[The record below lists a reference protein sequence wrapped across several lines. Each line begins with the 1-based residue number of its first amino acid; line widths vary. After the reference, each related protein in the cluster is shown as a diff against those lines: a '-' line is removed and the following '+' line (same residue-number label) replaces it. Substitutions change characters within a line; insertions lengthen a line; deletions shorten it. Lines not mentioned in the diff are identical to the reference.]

1 MPARARRLCY
11 HPGFLGGGLIESAL
25 TPERIAQGLTYYV
38 VLLFSL
44 SFHEAAHAWTA
55 LRLGD
60 DTAARDGRITLN
72 PLVHIDPV
80 GTLLVPLLGFVWSGI
95 PLLAWAKPTPVV
107 AANFHAGWYRRGQ
120 ILTAGAGPLS
130 NFALALIFTV
140 ALFIYSRSGLAPES
154 SLALLALIETG
165 VLMNVALA
173 VFNLVPLPPLDGSWI
188 ASHGLPRRLGDA
200 YDRLVEP
207 YGSWLLLLAVA
218 SGLLAKLTLPVIVT
232 IRSMLHALAT

>member
-1 MPARARRLCY
+1 M
-11 HPGFLGGGLIESAL
+11 IESAL
-25 TPERIAQGLTYYV
+25 APERIAQGLTYYV

-72 PLVHIDPV
+72 PIPHIDPV
-80 GTLLVPLLGFVWSGI
+80 GTVLVPLMGFVWSGI
-95 PLLAWAKPTPVV
+95 PLLAWAKPTPVQ
-107 AANFHAGWYRRGQ
+107 AANFRSGWFRRGQ
-120 ILTAGAGPLS
+120 VLTAGAGPLS
-130 NFALALIFTV
+130 NLLLALVFTA
-140 ALFIYSRSGLAPES
+140 ALFLYTRAGLAPES

-188 ASHGLPRRLGDA
+188 ASHGLPRGLGDA

-218 SGLLAKLTLPVIVT
+218 SGLLAKVTFPVIVS
-232 IRSMLHALAT
+232 IRSILHTLAS

>member
-1 MPARARRLCY
+1 
-11 HPGFLGGGLIESAL
+11 LIESVL

-38 VLLFSL
+38 VLLFSV

-60 DTAARDGRITLN
+60 DTAARQGRITLN
-72 PLVHIDPV
+72 PIVHIDPV
-80 GTLLVPLLGFVWSGI
+80 GTVLVPLLGFVWSGI
-95 PLLAWAKPTPVV
+95 PLLAWAKPTPVHAV
-107 AANFHAGWYRRGQ
+107 HFRAGWFRRGQ
-120 ILTAGAGPLS
+120 ILTAGAGPAS
-130 NFALALIFTV
+130 NLILALVFTA
-140 ALFIYSRSGLAPES
+140 ALFIYTRSGLQPED
-154 SLALLALIETG
+154 SLALLVLIETG

-188 ASHGLPRRLGDA
+188 ASHGLPRSLGEA

-218 SGLLAKLTLPVIVT
+218 SGLLTKLTSPVIVS
-232 IRSMLHALAT
+232 IRSILHALAS